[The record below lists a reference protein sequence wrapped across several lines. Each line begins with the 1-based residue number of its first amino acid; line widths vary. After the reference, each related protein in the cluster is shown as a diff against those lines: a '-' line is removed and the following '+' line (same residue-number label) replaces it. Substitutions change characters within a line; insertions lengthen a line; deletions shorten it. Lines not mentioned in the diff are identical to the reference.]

1 MAQYR
6 LQHST
11 IYDYAEPVVIG
22 THFIHLLPRE
32 RVGQTI
38 KAAQLY
44 ISPLPE
50 YRRDEIDHFGNYSTS
65 VSLTTPHKQF
75 SVVLEAAV
83 EVCLPPPPASS
94 NTPDWT
100 SIALWGQVNPDV
112 AEFCLPSKLTKPT
125 EEIAAYVDASLS
137 PGRPILEALMELST
151 RIFTDMTYQ
160 TGITTNSTTASEVL
174 EAKTGV
180 CQDYTHLMLA
190 CLRARGLPGRYVSGY
205 LRTLPLPGQQKW
217 RGADQSHA
225 WVSAW
230 LGPLYGW
237 VDFDPT
243 NNLIVV
249 DEHVTLAWGRDFT
262 DVSPL
267 RGVILGGGHHTLTV
281 SVDLEPI

>member
-137 PGRPILEALMELST
+137 PGRPILEALMELNT